1 MATEQEVA
9 TQTLHVAVTA
19 LAALRHPDR
28 IARFLAEWGVQGA
41 RNDGHRCVLANWLRA
56 VSGMRSVYVDT
67 EAVSYPGG
75 QLNPLARSSGSSGGL
90 MPVATRNSM
99 KRSQMIAAWQRSTDD
114 QVRKWNIMSQRN
126 QSATSWSSTRK
137 AGRIERVLCVLA
149 ARRDADQIA
158 AFLQERGVAG
168 ISREPERC
176 PLAVYL
182 QRMTGIESIAVTYG
196 ETHDAK
202 DLWVRVKHPR
212 QVAKFLRNV
221 DDGKYPELL
230 LPTSVGQDVAEN
242 TVEVVG

>member
-1 MATEQEVA
+1 
-9 TQTLHVAVTA
+9 
-19 LAALRHPDR
+19 
-28 IARFLAEWGVQGA
+28 
-41 RNDGHRCVLANWLRA
+41 
-56 VSGMRSVYVDT
+56 
-67 EAVSYPGG
+67 
-75 QLNPLARSSGSSGGL
+75 
-90 MPVATRNSM
+90 
-99 KRSQMIAAWQRSTDD
+99 
-114 QVRKWNIMSQRN
+114 MSQGD

-158 AFLQERGVAG
+158 AFLQERKVVG

-182 QRMTGIESIAVTYG
+182 QEMTGIESIAVTYG

-202 DLWVRVKHPR
+202 DLGVRVKHQR

-230 LPTSVGQDVAEN
+230 LPAPVEQDVVQD
-242 TVEVVG
+242 TVELVG